1 MSRNQRLR
9 LLRTGSNTSSAG
21 SLEIDVSNKTFRIP
35 KYGGAESAFLGV
47 EFKDTY
53 ILIVSVFVALVAGK
67 IYGTGAY
74 LGIPFVGYHAN
85 KKYIEWR
92 STRLPGFILVW
103 LYRFG
108 LRGFSKGFKSQR
120 TVYVG
125 DATVINPASDRLLS
139 QMMRKQDVADS
150 EQQVT
155 E

>member
-1 MSRNQRLR
+1 M
-9 LLRTGSNTSSAG
+9 
-21 SLEIDVSNKTFRIP
+21 SNKTFRIP
-35 KYGGAESAFLGV
+35 KYGGAGSAFLGV

-67 IYGTGAY
+67 FYGTGAY

-108 LRGFSKGFKSQR
+108 MRGYSGGFRSQR

-139 QMMRKQDVADS
+139 QMRRKQDAVADS
-150 EQQVT
+150 DQQVS